1 MCLSPNGLHGSSS
14 PHSIFIM
21 KSALSVNALFA
32 LAAPAAAYTSL
43 SYTNVSDPYYGQSPP
58 VYPSRKDSSLFATSI

>member
-1 MCLSPNGLHGSSS
+1 M
-14 PHSIFIM
+14 M

-58 VYPSRKDSSLFATSI
+58 VYPSREN

>member
-1 MCLSPNGLHGSSS
+1 MCLLPNRLHGLSS
-14 PHSIFIM
+14 PPSKPTM

-32 LAAPAAAYTSL
+32 LVVPTAAYTSL

-58 VYPSRKDSSLFATSI
+58 VYPSRENQSHEITHL

>member
-1 MCLSPNGLHGSSS
+1 M
-14 PHSIFIM
+14 M
-21 KSALSVNALFA
+21 KSALSINALLA

-58 VYPSRKDSSLFATSI
+58 VYPSREIRILLTNSSLVLI

>member
-1 MCLSPNGLHGSSS
+1 
-14 PHSIFIM
+14 M
-21 KSALSVNALFA
+21 KSTSAVNVLFA

-58 VYPSRKDSSLFATSI
+58 VYPSREIRIPPKNPSLVLI

>member
-1 MCLSPNGLHGSSS
+1 
-14 PHSIFIM
+14 M

-43 SYTNVSDPYYGQSPP
+43 SYTNVSDPYYGQSLP
-58 VYPSRKDSSLFATSI
+58 VYPSRSHTK

>member
-1 MCLSPNGLHGSSS
+1 
-14 PHSIFIM
+14 M

-32 LAAPAAAYTSL
+32 LVVPTAAYTSL

-58 VYPSRKDSSLFATSI
+58 VYPSRENQSHEITHL

>member
-1 MCLSPNGLHGSSS
+1 
-14 PHSIFIM
+14 M
-21 KSALSVNALFA
+21 KSSLSFDVLLA

-58 VYPSRKDSSLFATSI
+58 VYPSREIRTPPKTPCLVLT

>member
-1 MCLSPNGLHGSSS
+1 
-14 PHSIFIM
+14 M

>member
-1 MCLSPNGLHGSSS
+1 
-14 PHSIFIM
+14 M
-21 KSALSVNALFA
+21 KSALSVNALLA

-58 VYPSRKDSSLFATSI
+58 VYPSRETRTPPRNLSLVLI